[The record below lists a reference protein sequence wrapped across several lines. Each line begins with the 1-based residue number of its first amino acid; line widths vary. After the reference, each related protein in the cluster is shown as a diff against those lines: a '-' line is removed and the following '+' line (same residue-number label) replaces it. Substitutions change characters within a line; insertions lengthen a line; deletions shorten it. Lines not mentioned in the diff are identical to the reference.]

1 MTQGNPAKSASE
13 AVVEEYFD
21 SIVQCMEQEKS
32 TEAVEMIEKVLI
44 AGVADIR
51 LIGYFL
57 YIHFANHGIK
67 SFTET
72 LPLLTSLFND
82 HWSLLRPLN
91 KTEKHVQNSL
101 NWYFSEVLFKLR
113 HIEKLQKGGHPHPL
127 WKKSL
132 EMGKVELD
140 HLTTILHAFKQF
152 FLEKWPQTSTK
163 DKLLHLVKK
172 IDELIPLIEERLK
185 LDNKEKAPPQEE
197 PATSL
202 TEDSSFEEIAQ
213 HAQMQEES
221 FDNDSSQEDFSWYR
235 NQEDPPIFNEAQD
248 TVQHEHHFEIPPHI
262 PEENDYLEKL
272 ENFLQKLKVFETFIS
287 QNDYL
292 KAAVVARDIDHLIDT
307 FDPLNYFPK
316 LFAKYFALFAK
327 HVAALSDQYEKR
339 DSLQVKALEK
349 LYRADIEMFIH
360 W

>member
-1 MTQGNPAKSASE
+1 MQGNPAKSTSE
-13 AVVEEYFD
+13 AIVEEHFD
-21 SIVQCMEQEKS
+21 FIVQCMEQEKL
-32 TEAVEMIEKVLI
+32 TEAQEMIEKVLV

-57 YIHFANHGIK
+57 YIHFTNHGIK

-72 LPLLTSLFND
+72 FPLLSSLFND
-82 HWSLLRPLN
+82 HWDLLRPLN

-101 NWYFSEVLFKLR
+101 SWYFSEVLYKLR
-113 HIEKLQKGGHPHPL
+113 HIEKLHKAGQIHPI
-127 WKKSL
+127 WEKSIRIGR
-132 EMGKVELD
+132 EELD
-140 HLTTILHAFKQF
+140 DLTTSLQTFKQF
-152 FLEKWPQTSTK
+152 FLEKWPQASTK
-163 DKLLHLVKK
+163 DKLLHLSKK
-172 IDELIPLIEERLK
+172 IDELKPLIEERLK
-185 LDNKEKAPPQEE
+185 PDIKEKTPPQEE
-197 PATSL
+197 PAISL
-202 TEDSSFEEIAQ
+202 TEDSPFEETAQ

-221 FDNDSSQEDFSWYR
+221 FDDDSSQEDFSWYSH
-235 NQEDPPIFNEAQD
+235 QEDPPIFDEAKD
-248 TVQHEHHFEIPPHI
+248 TAQREQFSEILPNIH
-262 PEENDYLEKL
+262 ENDDHLEKL

-316 LFAKYFALFAK
+316 LFARYFALFAK

-349 LYRADIEMFIH
+349 LYRADIDMFIH